1 MLLKKKRIRSIKNNI
16 PFLKEG
22 QKIYVGINF
31 SEELDKKIKEIGFSS
46 TEIGVSVLPNSS
58 IGSISNFNAEGKY
71 IKNKK
76 LPKETAYREVEW
88 HWKQWRGRGE
98 TEEMSKTVYVPYERY
113 QRDYILPP
121 SIELSILSKTDGTKI
136 IASPVV
142 EYSEKNEKDLV
153 HIINLVLEIFGECQI
168 FSDNLEEII
177 KTPLIRLNWRILPKG
192 KMPWS
197 KLKGEVSPI
206 LKKVGSGKRAVVEN
220 RLEIVNGHGSIFCA
234 VGEAGFLGYVVFGFP
249 DKGLYLMESSF
260 YGNATYVF
268 GNNWEELSK
277 RTKAD
282 ILKESLQK
290 DRIIHQK
297 GWEEKIDEL
306 LK

>member
-16 PFLKEG
+16 PFLKQG
-22 QKIYVGINF
+22 QKLCVGINL
-31 SEELDKKIKEIGFSS
+31 SEGLDKKIKKIGFNGGEIG
-46 TEIGVSVLPNSS
+46 ISVLPSIFGPISS
-58 IGSISNFNAEGKY
+58 FNAEGKY

-88 HWKQWRGRGE
+88 HWKQWRGKGE
-98 TEEMSKTVYVPYERY
+98 TEEQSRTVYVPYERY
-113 QRDYILPP
+113 QREFILPP

-136 IASPVV
+136 IASPII
-142 EYSEKNEKDLV
+142 EYSDKDEKALV

-177 KTPLIRLNWRILPKG
+177 KTPLVRLNWKILPKG
-192 KMPWS
+192 KMPWGR
-197 KLKGEVSPI
+197 LKEEVSPI
-206 LKKVGSGKRAVVEN
+206 LRGAGSGKRAVVEN
-220 RLEIVNGHGSIFCA
+220 RLEIVNSHGSTFCA
-234 VGEAGFLGYVVFGFP
+234 IGEAGFLGYVVFGFP
-249 DKGLYLMESSF
+249 DKNLYLMESSF

-268 GNNWEELSK
+268 GDNWEKLSQK
-277 RTKAD
+277 TKGE
-282 ILKESLQK
+282 ILQESSQK

-306 LK
+306 LR